1 MLKTMLA
8 VSLVGLLLVIGGCNS
23 SSQETLYIGGIPDQD
38 ASILQAR
45 FEKLATYLS
54 EEWDMDVE

>member
-45 FEKLATYLS
+45 FEKLAT
-54 EEWDMDVE
+54 